1 MQGLSCR
8 ALCRYS
14 PRMDQPTSNALL
26 SSLLFVLLTVTY
38 AMLTSSFPV
47 LEDDGLFILGAWDA
61 GTAHAP
67 GYPLYILLSQPF
79 LWLPMGTVAF
89 KVHLLGAVLAA
100 LTITFLYLY
109 LATVLSISKSAS
121 LGASLALAFST
132 LFFSQALIAEAYM
145 LNVFL
150 LSCLIWIPALKINL
164 RLRFCLAGLL
174 FGLAL
179 SNHWPLTLL
188 LVPTLL
194 AIYWPMLVS
203 LRRSAIREI
212 AGAAAGVLLGLTP
225 YLWMFLSS
233 SDAKFSH
240 MGQFENLSN
249 FVAFVLRDV
258 YSGVDQSGAT
268 ASDKLLFLEA
278 YVLDF
283 ADQYSL
289 FVLPIVLIGIF
300 LQWRTSPKHLA
311 LGFTLV
317 LSLPLALLLLLDFPY
332 ERSFVAAALA
342 YPLPLYAV
350 AAIWLALGLQFLHRQ
365 LPRPAHFI
373 LGVAVVG
380 IVIFHNRDV
389 AEEDSSNWSRNIAVQ
404 ILYALPENS
413 ALFVSNNWSM
423 AQISY
428 LHYVEGVR
436 PDVTLISEY
445 GAFLPERFSY
455 FLPDKT
461 KIGLLRNYIGLTGR
475 DLYALAPLTMVNAP
489 TIDLGLF
496 YAINGPWHT
505 QDAVSHLREKPKG
518 RWNQL
523 YWRELVDRNIRAF
536 SVEEVQA
543 SSEPELVLAFSR
555 HLMNQ
560 DTFDSGLVA
569 GLLSSI
575 DQQVEGEDR
584 FNRSEHALLKGSL
597 MEATGNSDLAA
608 EFYALAEK
616 ILPGSVPSR

>member
-1 MQGLSCR
+1 
-8 ALCRYS
+8 
-14 PRMDQPTSNALL
+14 MDQSTSNALL
-26 SSLLFVLLTVTY
+26 SSLLFAFLTITY

-67 GYPLYILLSQPF
+67 GYPLFILLSQPF
-79 LWLPMGTVAF
+79 LWLPVGTVAF

-100 LTITFLYLY
+100 LSIALLYLY
-109 LATVLSISKSAS
+109 LVKAMNVSKTAS
-121 LGASLALAFST
+121 LAASLALAFSG

-145 LNVFL
+145 LNVL
-150 LSCLIWIPALKINL
+150 LLICLIWIPSLNINL
-164 RLRFCLAGLL
+164 CPRFCLAGLL
-174 FGLAL
+174 FGLSL

-188 LVPTLL
+188 LTPTLL

-203 LRRSAIREI
+203 LRQSATWEI
-212 AGAAAGVLLGLTP
+212 AGTSAGVLLGLTP

-240 MGQFENLSN
+240 MGQFENFTN
-249 FVAFVLRDV
+249 FIAFVLRDV

-268 ASDKLLFLEA
+268 SSDKLLYLEA
-278 YVLDF
+278 YALDF
-283 ADQYSL
+283 ADQYSV
-289 FVLPIVLIGIF
+289 FVLPVTLIGVYW
-300 LQWRTSPKHLA
+300 QWRMLPRHLA
-311 LGFTLV
+311 LGLTLV

-332 ERSFVAAALA
+332 EKSFVAAALA
-342 YPLPLYAV
+342 YPLPLYVV
-350 AAIWLALGLQFLHRQ
+350 AATWLALGLHFICQH
-365 LPRPAHFI
+365 LPKPAHF
-373 LGVAVVG
+373 LVGVAIVG
-380 IVIFHNRDV
+380 VVIFHHRDG
-389 AEEDSSNWSRNIAVQ
+389 AEENSSNWSRNIAVQ
-404 ILYALPENS
+404 ILYALPERS
-413 ALFVSNNWSM
+413 VLFISNNWSM

-436 PDVTLISEY
+436 PDVTLVSEY

-455 FLPDKT
+455 FLPDNT

-475 DLYALAPLTMVNAP
+475 DLYALAPLKMVNAP

-505 QDAVSHLREKPKG
+505 QSVKPLLAEKPKG

-555 HLMNQ
+555 HLMSQ

-597 MEATGNSDLAA
+597 MEATGNSELAG
-608 EFYALAEK
+608 EFYALAER
-616 ILPGSVPSR
+616 ILPGSVPRR